1 MKTKAAVLRG
11 VGQDFEITELD
22 LDPPKAGEVLIR
34 FVAAG
39 LCHSDEHLRHGD
51 IVPRFPIVGG
61 HEGAGII
68 EEVGQGVTRLKPGDH
83 VICSFLPVCG
93 HCRWCSTGKSNLCDL
108 GATILDGMLPDG
120 TYRFHQ
126 NGEDLGG
133 MSMLGTFS
141 ERAVISENSA
151 IKVDDDLPLDKV
163 VLIGCGVPT
172 GFGSA
177 VHAAATEPGDTIA
190 IYGIGGIGINAV
202 QGAALAGARNVIA
215 IDPIALK
222 RETAEKLG
230 ATHSAATAE
239 EAQQLITE
247 LTRGVGADKAIV
259 TVGVVDSEV
268 VTNAFNA
275 IRKGG
280 TVVVTGLADPSKTTI
295 EISGAIL
302 TLFEKRIQGSLFGSG
317 DPFHDIP
324 RMVELYQSGDLK
336 LDELITTTYTLDQVN
351 QGYEDLIAGKNIRG
365 VIKYADACPRD
376 RGDAAGRRRVI
387 ARRRPAPA
395 ARGAHGRA
403 RGRPARGDRGPAR
416 HRKVHAAAR
425 DRPRLGARRDF
436 RRGQRG
442 AHPGPADRAARPL
455 AGARG
460 RVHAGH
466 VRRRAAA
473 RGDAFGRAAVSRGG

>member
-1 MKTKAAVLRG
+1 MKTRAAVLRG

-34 FVAAG
+34 YVAAG

-68 EEVGQGVTRLKPGDH
+68 EEVGEGVTRLKPGDH

-93 HCRWCSTGKSNLCDL
+93 HCRWCSTGKSNLCDM
-108 GATILDGMLPDG
+108 GATILDGVLPDG

-126 NGEDLGG
+126 DGEDLGG
-133 MSMLGTFS
+133 MCMLGTFS
-141 ERAVISENSA
+141 EYSTISEHSA
-151 IKVDDDLPLDKV
+151 IKVDPDLPLDKV

-177 VHAAATEPGDTIA
+177 VHAAQTEPGDTIA

-215 IDPIALK
+215 IDPLANK
-222 RETAEKLG
+222 REMAEKLG
-230 ATHSAATAE
+230 ATHSAETAE
-239 EAQQLITE
+239 QAQQLITE

-259 TVGVVDSEV
+259 TVGVVTSEV

-280 TVVVTGLADPSKTTI
+280 TVVLTGLADPTNNTI
-295 EISGAIL
+295 HLPAPIPPFFAH
-302 TLFEKRIQGSLFGSG
+302 RIQGSLFGSG

-324 RMVELYQSGDLK
+324 RMVELYQSVDLT
-336 LDELITTTYTLDQVN
+336 LDELITTTSTTTQ
-351 QGYEDLIAGKNIRG
+351 AT
-365 VIKYADACPRD
+365 
-376 RGDAAGRRRVI
+376 
-387 ARRRPAPA
+387 
-395 ARGAHGRA
+395 
-403 RGRPARGDRGPAR
+403 
-416 HRKVHAAAR
+416 
-425 DRPRLGARRDF
+425 
-436 RRGQRG
+436 
-442 AHPGPADRAARPL
+442 
-455 AGARG
+455 
-460 RVHAGH
+460 
-466 VRRRAAA
+466 
-473 RGDAFGRAAVSRGG
+473 

>member
-1 MKTKAAVLRG
+1 MKTRAAVLRG
-11 VGQDFEITELD
+11 VGKDWEVTELD

-34 FVAAG
+34 YVAAG
-39 LCHSDEHLRHGD
+39 LCHSDEHLRNGD
-51 IVPRFPIVGG
+51 LAPRFPVVGG

-68 EEVGQGVTRLKPGDH
+68 EEVGPGVTRLQPGDH

-108 GATILDGMLPDG
+108 GATILVGSLPDG
-120 TYRFHQ
+120 TFRFHGG
-126 NGEDLGG
+126 GEDFGG
-133 MSMLGTFS
+133 MCMLGTFA
-141 ERAVISENSA
+141 ERAVISESSA
-151 IKVDDDLPLDKV
+151 IKVAEDLPLDKV

-202 QGAALAGARNVIA
+202 QGAALAGARNVVA
-215 IDPIALK
+215 IDPLANK
-222 RETAEKLG
+222 REAAEQLG
-230 ATHSAATAE
+230 ATHSVATAA

-268 VTNAFNA
+268 VTNAFHA

-280 TVVVTGLADPSKTTI
+280 TVVVTGLADPAKNTI
-295 EISGAIL
+295 ELPGALL

-336 LDELITTTYTLDQVN
+336 LDELITSTYTLDEVN
-351 QGYEDLIAGKNIRG
+351 QGYQDLLDGKNVRG
-365 VIKYADACPRD
+365 VILHSA
-376 RGDAAGRRRVI
+376 
-387 ARRRPAPA
+387 
-395 ARGAHGRA
+395 
-403 RGRPARGDRGPAR
+403 
-416 HRKVHAAAR
+416 
-425 DRPRLGARRDF
+425 
-436 RRGQRG
+436 
-442 AHPGPADRAARPL
+442 
-455 AGARG
+455 
-460 RVHAGH
+460 
-466 VRRRAAA
+466 
-473 RGDAFGRAAVSRGG
+473 S